1 MTTIRDNSLFVLQD
15 NGNNYNYTGAE
26 LKADI
31 ATVAAGVP
39 GPGGDDLWLEVG
51 GNNLRPKLPNSGIS
65 LTGSAIVNGNLTV
78 NTNATVS
85 GQLNSG
91 TLITSGGIDCKAN
104 LTVRGNSTHV
114 GNLSCQSKIN
124 ASGDIVSSQS
134 LGCAGNVTAGSTFF
148 GQSLNITRNG
158 TASSPVITIGA
169 SENGSKMIMWS
180 SNDEVNIGLS
190 KGSLD
195 KNAAI
200 KFNSKEFFIQY
211 GVKDD
216 SSGNTVKMKSD
227 GRLVQSGSSRSLKQN
242 IQDLNVSGLLD
253 VLDNARMVSF
263 EYKASPGV
271 NTVGMIAEEL
281 YDIDTRFV
289 YAEEGVPLGINY
301 EMLTLPLIAGYRQQ
315 KAEITTLKETVA
327 NLVTRIEQLEADHAS
342 MTNNTPPSTY

>member
-39 GPGGDDLWLEVG
+39 GPGGDDLWLEIG
-51 GNNLRPKLPNSGIS
+51 GNALRPKQPNTGIN
-65 LTGSAIVNGNLTV
+65 LTGGGAFGGTVSSGFLTTTGNLTV
-78 NTNATVS
+78 
-85 GQLNSG
+85 
-91 TLITSGGIDCKAN
+91 
-104 LTVRGNSTHV
+104 
-114 GNLSCQSKIN
+114 GNLSTLTGAVSCQSN
-124 ASGDIVSSQS
+124 LTATGDIVSGSS
-134 LGCAGNVTAGSTFF
+134 VGASVNVTAGNTFF
-148 GQSLNITRNG
+148 GQSLAIQRNG
-158 TASSPVITIGA
+158 TASSPTITIGQSA
-169 SENGSKMIMWS
+169 NASKMIMWS
-180 SNDEVNIGLS
+180 GNDEVNIGLS
-190 KGSLD
+190 NASLG

-200 KFNSKEFFIQY
+200 KFNSSEFYIQY

-216 SSGNTVKMKSD
+216 SSGNTVKMKSN
-227 GRLVQSGSSRSLKQN
+227 GQLVQSGSARSLKQN

-263 EYKASPGV
+263 EYKATPGV
-271 NTVGMIAEEL
+271 NAVGMIADEL

-315 KAEITTLKETVA
+315 KAEITTLKATVA
-327 NLVTRIEQLEADHAS
+327 NLITRIEQLEADHAS
-342 MTNNTPPSTY
+342 AMNNMEDSNGSSTY